1 MKEYNYHIEQSCL
14 YFHCHEKC
22 FVVAYHKGEEG
33 LSMEG
38 NDNQGNPTPEEKS
51 KVNPNQEEK
60 NVNPEED
67 AGKTSSSEGRT
78 DYSTPNAENRHYENR
93 HYENKRGFN
102 VDDLQGEDVSKEFTD
117 DDIFKNKTVAA
128 LAYLIFFL
136 PLIAAPDSKFGKFHA
151 NQGLVLL
158 LATIAGNIIL
168 GIIPILGWIL
178 IPIFGLAIFIIAVL
192 ALVNTLNGYAK
203 KIPLIGDINLIN
215 K

>member
-1 MKEYNYHIEQSCL
+1 
-14 YFHCHEKC
+14 
-22 FVVAYHKGEEG
+22 
-33 LSMEG
+33 MEG
-38 NDNQGNPTPEEKS
+38 NGNQGNPTPEEKS

-203 KIPLIGDINLIN
+203 KIPLIGEINLIN